1 MVLDLKALEQALT
14 TIGNVGKGEI
24 TFSVDDVAITLR
36 MLTADEEIAVSRFA
50 SEAND
55 EAKEADGPTFLERY
69 KRSTLSYSI
78 TQVGAL
84 DLRGVDSIPTGEV
97 TEAGVPV
104 RVQKHIAVRKIVDG
118 WARAASL
125 AVFQKYLELIRRVD
139 AEAERAVKFVPG
151 DIDTEIDRVQ
161 KRLDLLKKEKER
173 EEGKKSAGS
182 QIVAAVADA
191 DRQERE
197 RLQLVTEHAAGQAVT
212 LPPPSPTV
220 PDGDGAPPTVT
231 PPPASV
237 AAAPTAAP
245 VPPPAPTEPQPR
257 QRVGPQVSAPPPR
270 PVAPPPAPAPV
281 EPIGERGFDGIQD
294 SLGDGDDAIAA
305 ETARIQAARIKARQ
319 VSRDSVREMETA
331 VIPGR
336 PTQRTPPHRAA
347 ANTADAVLDAGG
359 NTIEAARPVGTV
371 AGKEA
376 YRLPAENLTDRGRKS
391 AAPSG
396 PAVVNQVDTGKPNNP
411 RFRGQR

>member
-1 MVLDLKALEQALT
+1 MLDLKALEQALT

-78 TQVGAL
+78 IQVGAL

-139 AEAERAVKFVPG
+139 AEAERAVKFTPG
-151 DIDTEIDRVQ
+151 DIGAEIDRVQ
-161 KRLDLLKKEKER
+161 RRLDALKKEKER
-173 EEGKKSAGS
+173 EESTQSAGS
-182 QIVAAVADA
+182 QIVAAVATED
-191 DRQERE
+191 QRE
-197 RLQLVTEHAAGQAVT
+197 RDRLKVVAEHVAGQVT
-212 LPPPSPTV
+212 TDSVQTSVPPRAPSV
-220 PDGDGAPPTVT
+220 PEPEGAPPAAA
-231 PPPASV
+231 PPPV
-237 AAAPTAAP
+237 AAAP
-245 VPPPAPTEPQPR
+245 PPAGPQQPR
-257 QRVGPQVSAPPPR
+257 QRVGPQVAPPPPR
-270 PVAPPPAPAPV
+270 PVVPPPAPAPV

-336 PTQRTPPHRAA
+336 PSSRTPPHRAA

-359 NTIEAARPVGTV
+359 NSIEAARPAGKV

-376 YRLPAENLTDRGRKS
+376 YRLPAENLTDRGRRAEVPK
-391 AAPSG
+391 G

-411 RFRGQR
+411 RFRSPK